1 MNFERPELIRKI
13 KKRSVNSRSSLI
25 RPEAV
30 GLTLEIQ
37 ARDLVT
43 LEYCAQNCSKL
54 YRNHLGK
61 GIQNSTRDS
70 YELGKKIMHWKKL
83 CSTHYPSCLTFAL
96 NLGRTIS
103 LKMQAAECGSRDV
116 L

>member
-1 MNFERPELIRKI
+1 MVNEMTFEKPELVRKI

-25 RPEAV
+25 RLEAV

-43 LEYCAQNCSKL
+43 LEYCAQNC
-54 YRNHLGK
+54 NHLGK
-61 GIQNSTRDS
+61 GIQKSTRDS

-96 NLGRTIS
+96 NLERIIS